1 MERAIQVFAAVSFL
15 VIGLSHI
22 FQPGTWVEFFTKLRS
37 LGRLGAFAEGFISL
51 NFGAVI
57 VSFHNV
63 WSGPAV
69 VLTLIGWGQV
79 LKALFRFVAPAASL
93 RLYER
98 ISPERA
104 WQFRLGGGV
113 ALVLSAFLVFLAVRK
128 TIP

>member
-15 VIGLSHI
+15 VIGLSHLV
-22 FQPGTWVEFFTKLRS
+22 QPGAWVEFFARLRS
-37 LGRLGAFAEGFISL
+37 LGRPGAFAEGYISL
-51 NFGAVI
+51 NFGALI

-79 LKALFRFVAPAASL
+79 LKALVRFVAPGASL

-104 WQFRLGGGV
+104 WQFRLAGGF
-113 ALVLSAFLVFLAVRK
+113 ALVLSAFLAFLAVRE
-128 TIP
+128 TVP